1 MSNDNG
7 RFSQKYI
14 SSRFLF
20 SFFENEPSEFWR
32 YLREKKSKG
41 RFFAFFFLLANNA
54 CKENRKEKL
63 KDCIWGKFSSS
74 GEFVYVLYMWLIK
87 RRKIVQLELRVL
99 DSLRLSGIYI
109 I

>member
-41 RFFAFFFLLANNA
+41 RFFCFVSLFFFFFFCWQITLA
-54 CKENRKEKL
+54 KKTE
-63 KDCIWGKFSSS
+63 
-74 GEFVYVLYMWLIK
+74 
-87 RRKIVQLELRVL
+87 RRN
-99 DSLRLSGIYI
+99 
-109 I
+109 

>member
-32 YLREKKSKG
+32 YLREKNSKG
-41 RFFAFFFLLANNA
+41 IFFFFVTLFFFFFFLLANNA

-63 KDCIWGKFSSS
+63 KDCIWGKFSSA
-74 GEFVYVLYMWLIK
+74 GEFVYVLYM
-87 RRKIVQLELRVL
+87 
-99 DSLRLSGIYI
+99 
-109 I
+109 

>member
-41 RFFAFFFLLANNA
+41 RFFCFVSLFFFFFFA
-54 CKENRKEKL
+54 
-63 KDCIWGKFSSS
+63 GK
-74 GEFVYVLYMWLIK
+74 
-87 RRKIVQLELRVL
+87 
-99 DSLRLSGIYI
+99 
-109 I
+109 